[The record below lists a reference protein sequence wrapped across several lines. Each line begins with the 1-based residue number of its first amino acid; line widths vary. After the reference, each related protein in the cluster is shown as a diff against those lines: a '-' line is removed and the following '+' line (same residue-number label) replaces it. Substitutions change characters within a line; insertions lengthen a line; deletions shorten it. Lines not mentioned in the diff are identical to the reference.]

1 MANIVI
7 KELYDSDDIL
17 IAVEKIN
24 YNFDQLLLAGGG
36 PAGAQGVQGIQGV
49 AGSKGDRGSQ
59 WVAGQGT
66 STINLPTDFQFRE
79 NDFLL
84 NDGGSFVGGPKGQ
97 VWYYNNLS
105 TWVDTGIN
113 LMGPTGPI
121 GPTGGEGITI
131 IKGNY
136 STTTNAWQPDP
147 TGLTNYISN
156 LSTVLAGDS
165 DDNKSGTFIDKGLD
179 FAVLGRGNNSLVLGR
194 YSTLF
199 AQANI
204 TTPDLQTPGGNPY
217 LSYFPGLTG
226 GGDTPML
233 VIAQNDYKDPSANS
247 SFSNGISIG
256 LNRSHKQSTYDSE
269 FTYFSDFNYEG
280 HFANISIENRLL
292 DFKIKGT
299 EYGNVNIESSGAHLT
314 LANNAVFA
322 TPSTTKR
329 INIDSYSTILKSERY
344 TRFDIKDSLLL
355 DINTSSLVNINGA
368 GLITR
373 ADFSYFES
381 ERKYTPQST
390 DLRGNTSR
398 TYFTS
403 NDATPSVNNANEIT
417 LINKSTLITNNSTD
431 PEKKGRIENNY
442 SILKPQIEL
451 NADRYEYPFKIGQTF
466 INVPV
471 INQSLLADVNLNI
484 KYEGL
489 GYDQNIISYST
500 DNNAIGGSGNTIT
513 TTGNSSYKGVIANN
527 TDLDEFLYGS
537 GKGITVPISGGNV
550 SMSRMI
556 YRPGFFRNGGKVNQV
571 FDEAHKIMPTG
582 SLDLYGTVRLREQGE
597 TDGGL
602 KDGFIATNAKDGIV
616 KWEPASSINAVPTG
630 AVIMFSEMSAD
641 KFSFFG
647 VSKRNYGYTGVGT
660 NGTSYRPGGTGIGA
674 VFIGKGSG
682 DLKDYYICNGAILA
696 DSRDCWIT
704 GPFSKLQGIQTV
716 DGSDETTVSN
726 ANDLLYEKNS
736 EFKSR
741 PGASVSFNDAH
752 WYIYNLNIGTHQN
765 ARDFYLSILNQ
776 SSVASDGINAKYRKS
791 WGYSIPGPSTLES
804 GFRVVLPNYFGRFP
818 KMVFPSGEFMT
829 ELFYTKG
836 LSETYLDSNKK
847 YNDKFAIRTSFD
859 DLGSPYILKQNL
871 PDTSHF
877 HTIKDIKSEFDGYH
891 QHTIDEVDGHTHSP
905 GTLNI
910 TSSGSHRHG
919 YQLHGRKTA
928 EDLSGNVNEGFIRRA
943 ENFNLGSITSSNTE
957 NKISPESHTHSS
969 NDFAGDTAIGGTH
982 SHTMSTDG
990 LHQHNI
996 SQHNTES
1003 KTVDNRGYNG
1013 TTYNVTD
1020 YYTRGNS
1027 STFFANWKTS
1037 GQRFFDPPFKGT
1049 YFAINLKGL
1058 KNPLRA
1064 NTTIQDLHYVG
1075 GIPSCGYSN
1084 DTSWFSD
1091 TSLQSTSWAQG
1102 WFGNNTKPYYN
1113 PGGSVFTPD
1122 SMDIRAFEYNFR
1134 EMWRNDNTTHPYNY
1148 VVPSTD
1154 NRGELYSD
1162 DSTDSGTAPAFQNLA
1177 YVNHVYNRP

>member
-131 IKGNY
+131 IPGAY
-136 STTTNAWQPDP
+136 SSDTNSWQPDP
-147 TGLTNYISN
+147 TGLTEYISN
-156 LSTVLAGDS
+156 LSTALAGDS
-165 DDNKSGTFIDKGLD
+165 DDNKLGTFIDKGLD

-199 AQANI
+199 AQAN
-204 TTPDLQTPGGNPY
+204 TNTSELQTPGGNPY
-217 LSYFPGLTG
+217 ISYFPGLTG

-233 VIAQNDYKDPSANS
+233 VIAQNDYKDPVDNPL
-247 SFSNGISIG
+247 FSNGISIG
-256 LNRSHKQSTYDSE
+256 LNRSHKQDTYDPE
-269 FTYFSDFNYEG
+269 FIYSSNFNYED

-299 EYGNVNIESSGAHLT
+299 EYGNVNIKSSGAHLT
-314 LANNAVFA
+314 LANNAVFNP
-322 TPSTTKR
+322 PSTTKR
-329 INIDSYSTILKSERY
+329 IDIDSYSTRLESQRY
-344 TRFDIKDSLLL
+344 TRFEIEDSLLI
-355 DINTSSLVNINGA
+355 DIDPGTHVDAITGA

-417 LINKSTLITNNSTD
+417 LINKSTLITNSSTNAQ
-431 PEKKGRIENNY
+431 KKGRIENNY
-442 SILKPQIEL
+442 STLKSQIEL

-471 INQSLLADVNLNI
+471 INQSLLANVNLNI

-597 TDGGL
+597 TDGGA

-752 WYIYNLNIGTHQN
+752 WYIYNLNIGNHQN

-776 SSVASDGINAKYRKS
+776 SSVASDGINAKYKKS

-877 HTIKDIKSEFDGYH
+877 HTIKEFNSNPAGEH
-891 QHTIDEVDGHTHSP
+891 SHTIDEADGHKHSP

-910 TSSGSHRHG
+910 KSSGSHTHG
-919 YQLHGRKTA
+919 YLTREGTNGSGDTTRA
-928 EDLSGNVNEGFIRRA
+928 SGNGTPAYPKTQSE
-943 ENFNLGSITSSNTE
+943 T
-957 NKISPESHTHSS
+957 HTHSS
-969 NDFAGDTAIGGTH
+969 NDFDGETAIGGTH
-982 SHTMSTDG
+982 SHTMGATGS
-990 LHQHNI
+990 HQHII
-996 SQHNTES
+996 SQHDTES
-1003 KTVDNRGYNG
+1003 KTVDNRGYNS
-1013 TTYNVTD
+1013 TITYNVTD
-1020 YYTRGNS
+1020 YYTIFNS
-1027 STFFANWKTS
+1027 NTFFANWKTS

-1113 PGGSVFTPD
+1113 PGGSAFTPD

-1148 VVPSTD
+1148 VVPSTN
-1154 NRGELYSD
+1154 NRGELYSS
-1162 DSTDSGTAPAFQNLA
+1162 DSTDSGTAPDFQNLA

>member
-17 IAVEKIN
+17 VAVEKIN
-24 YNFDQLLLAGGG
+24 FNFDQLLLAGGG
-36 PAGAQGVQGIQGV
+36 PAGPTGLQGIQGV

-66 STINLPTDFQFRE
+66 STINLPTDGQFRE

-131 IKGNY
+131 IPGAY
-136 STTTNAWQPDP
+136 SSTTNSWQPDP
-147 TGLTNYISN
+147 TKLTDYIFN
-156 LSTVLAGDS
+156 LNTVLTDDS
-165 DDNKSGTFIDKGLD
+165 DDSTSSTFIDEGLD

-199 AQANI
+199 TQANTSI
-204 TTPDLQTPGGNPY
+204 PELQTPGNGYNSY
-217 LSYFPGLTG
+217 LSGFPVLNG

-247 SFSNGISIG
+247 SFTNGISIG
-256 LNRSHKQSTYDSE
+256 LNRSHKQDTYDPE
-269 FTYFSDFNYEG
+269 FIYSSNFNYED

-299 EYGNVNIESSGAHLT
+299 EYGNVNIESSGAKLT
-314 LANNAVFA
+314 LANDAVFA

-329 INIDSYSTILKSERY
+329 IDINSYSTILESQRY
-344 TRFDIKDSLLL
+344 TRFEIEDSLLI
-355 DINTSSLVNINGA
+355 DIDPGTHVDAITGA

-381 ERKYTPQST
+381 ERKYTPQGT

-403 NDATPSVNNANEIT
+403 NNTIPSVNNANEIT
-417 LINKSTLITNNSTD
+417 LINKSTLITNSSTD
-431 PEKKGRIENNY
+431 AEKKGRIENNY
-442 SILKPQIEL
+442 STLKPQIEL

-471 INQSLLADVNLNI
+471 IGSPSYSDVNLNI

-500 DNNAIGGSGNTIT
+500 NNSATSGSDTINA
-513 TTGNSSYKGVIANN
+513 GSKSSYKGVIANN

-537 GKGITVPISGGNV
+537 GKGITLPISDGDV

-556 YRPGFFRNGGKVNQV
+556 YRPGFFRDGGKVNEV

-602 KDGFIATNAKDGIV
+602 KDGFIATNARDGIV

-630 AVIMFSEMSAD
+630 AVIMFSEMSAN

-647 VSKRNYGYTGVGT
+647 VSKRTYGYSGT

-716 DGSDETTVSN
+716 DGNDNTTVSN
-726 ANDLLYEKNS
+726 PSDLLYERNS
-736 EFKSR
+736 EFESK

-752 WYIYNLNIGTHQN
+752 WYIYNPSITNYQN

-776 SSVASDGINAKYRKS
+776 SSVASDGINAKYKKS

-829 ELFYTKG
+829 ELFYNKG
-836 LSETYLDSNKK
+836 LSETYLDSNNK

-891 QHTIDEVDGHTHSP
+891 QHTIDEVDGHTHLP

-910 TSSGSHRHG
+910 TSSGTHNHLSRG
-919 YQLHGRKTA
+919 TEPMQS
-928 EDLSGNVNEGFIRRA
+928 DSSGNKAPVIDIGDGGAGGRYELN
-943 ENFNLGSITSSNTE
+943 SIIPTSNG
-957 NKISPESHTHSS
+957 SHTHSS
-969 NDFAGDTAIGGTH
+969 DDFDGETAIGGTH
-982 SHTMSTDG
+982 SHTMSIAG
-990 LHQHNI
+990 SHQHNI

-1113 PGGSVFTPD
+1113 PGGSAFTPD

-1148 VVPSTD
+1148 VVPSID
-1154 NRGELYSD
+1154 NRGELYSY
-1162 DSTDSGTAPAFQNLA
+1162 DSTDSGTTLAFQNLA
-1177 YVNHVYNRP
+1177 YVNNVYNRP